1 MPRIQLCL
9 FAAEPDIA
17 ALNFI
22 VKVLTGTLDE
32 IASRAVAWNF
42 DGIEFMPNPDHVADP
57 SAVARALKAA
67 GAVMP
72 VVNSGRM
79 AVQGYALIH
88 REEAV
93 RRQSAA
99 AYKRLLDFAGHFGA
113 RVGLGA
119 ARGMGVPNPDAGDLD
134 GIVGEV
140 FDDLARHAA
149 SAAPSWCL
157 EPADPGTI
165 SCINTVEEAMAW
177 VDRIGSPAFSVM
189 LDTYQ
194 LIECEASIEHGI
206 RAARGQARHIHLYD
220 PSRWPPGVL
229 EEGGRLDWPHI
240 MRLLRQE
247 GFAGSGSVVVAP
259 EGDVETAARKSA
271 AFLRGMME
279 AIV

>member
-1 MPRIQLCL
+1 MPKIQLCL

-67 GAVMP
+67 GAAMP

-88 REEAV
+88 REDAV

-149 SAAPSWCL
+149 KCGAVIML

-177 VDRIGSPAFSVM
+177 VDRIGNPAFSVM

-194 LIECEASIEHGI
+194 LIECEVSIKHGI
-206 RAARGQARHIHLYD
+206 RAARGQARHI
-220 PSRWPPGVL
+220 RCTT
-229 EEGGRLDWPHI
+229 
-240 MRLLRQE
+240 QA
-247 GFAGSGSVVVAP
+247 AGLPAFSKRAAAWTGLTSCACS
-259 EGDVETAARKSA
+259 ARKVSQA
-271 AFLRGMME
+271 PARLWSRPRAMLKPRRENPRRSCAG
-279 AIV
+279 